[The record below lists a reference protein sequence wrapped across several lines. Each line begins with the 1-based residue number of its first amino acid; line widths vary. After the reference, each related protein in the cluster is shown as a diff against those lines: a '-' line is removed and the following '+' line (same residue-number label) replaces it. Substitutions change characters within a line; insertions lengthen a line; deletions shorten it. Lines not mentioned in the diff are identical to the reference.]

1 MRRWLR
7 VKPACQRLEGTG
19 QGTVTS
25 VYRWPWLEGQFRRR
39 PWIGLGI
46 LVGLVSVC
54 VWILMSAPSDR
65 SRLSGLPMGL
75 IAVAGIVLF
84 GFAALKYVQVL
95 KRRRKRGQ
103 P

>member
-1 MRRWLR
+1 M
-7 VKPACQRLEGTG
+7 
-19 QGTVTS
+19 TS
-25 VYRWPWLEGQFRRR
+25 VYRWPWLEGQIRRR

-46 LVGLVSVC
+46 LLGLLSVC
-54 VWILMSAPSDR
+54 VWILVSAPSD
-65 SRLSGLPMGL
+65 SSPLSGLPMWL

-84 GFAALKYVQVL
+84 GFVALKYVQVL